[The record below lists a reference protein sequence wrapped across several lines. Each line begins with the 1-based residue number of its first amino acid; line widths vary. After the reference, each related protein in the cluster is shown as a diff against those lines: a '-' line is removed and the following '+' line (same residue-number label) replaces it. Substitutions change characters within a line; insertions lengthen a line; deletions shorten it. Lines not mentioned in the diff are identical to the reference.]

1 MKKSV
6 QLGVVLIVLSF
17 CAWAQENKY
26 EVTVQGSG
34 FFPGGTSKG
43 SLTTKPTASGGVMA
57 GFRANVTNRFAIEGD
72 YDYFRNDQKFVL
84 SGGMTRIPIN
94 VHSVTAVAVVKLP
107 SWREFKPFALA
118 GGGVMVFDPR
128 NAENGN
134 SQSRGTFVYGGGFD
148 LPVPMTKH
156 VAFRAQYRGFVYK
169 DPDFDS
175 GTLKTAKYTHAAV
188 PSAGLV
194 LTF

>member
-6 QLGVVLIVLSF
+6 QFGFVLIVLSF

-34 FFPGGTSKG
+34 FFPSGTSKG

-84 SGGMTRIPIN
+84 SGSMTRIPIN
-94 VHSVTAVAVVKLP
+94 VHSVTAVAIVKLP
-107 SWREFKPFALA
+107 SWREIKPFALA
-118 GGGVMVFDPR
+118 GGGVMVVDPR
-128 NAENGN
+128 RAVNGN

-148 LPVPMTKH
+148 LPVPVTKR
-156 VAFRAQYRGFVYK
+156 VVFRTQYRGFVYK

-175 GTLKTAKYTHAAV
+175 STLKTAKYTHAAV